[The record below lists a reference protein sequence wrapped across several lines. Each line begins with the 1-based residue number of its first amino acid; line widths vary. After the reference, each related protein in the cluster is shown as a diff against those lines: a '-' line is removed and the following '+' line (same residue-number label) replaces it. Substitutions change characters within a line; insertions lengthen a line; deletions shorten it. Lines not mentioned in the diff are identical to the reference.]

1 MENQLHLYVASTIG
15 KKNKKYESKALQNKI
30 LWALHQKQQVTY
42 KSTKIN
48 VQNENNMN
56 WTKWNSI
63 ITLKIWNT
71 KLNWAMSTTELPNH
85 DDQKLKSKVIKQE
98 SQNKIR

>member
-42 KSTKIN
+42 KSMKIN

-56 WTKWNSI
+56 
-63 ITLKIWNT
+63 
-71 KLNWAMSTTELPNH
+71 
-85 DDQKLKSKVIKQE
+85 
-98 SQNKIR
+98 